1 MERNFFYNDF
11 VSSILFKNDQKLDE
25 IVHCKETLARVAIV
39 DIQMTSADAI
49 VLLPHVQSRTSIWTN
64 TGGLLSLYVGFSF
77 LSLADTVYLV
87 LKFIL
92 THLSSSSTM
101 ISYLRLF
108 STLPG

>member
-11 VSSILFKNDQKLDE
+11 VSSILFKNDHKLDE

-49 VLLPHVQSRTSIWTN
+49 VLSPHVQSKTSIWTN

-77 LSLADTVYLV
+77 LSLAEIVFWIV
-87 LKFIL
+87 Q
-92 THLSSSSTM
+92 
-101 ISYLRLF
+101 
-108 STLPG
+108 TLLLLARKIGRKVDIVNY